1 MKTNGFAMKY
11 YLLWNHFKHV
21 PTLITEKRG
30 LCMSFPIWY
39 ADIEHGETFTARA
52 THQKQIQERHWSKA
66 RLLLIKSTG
75 INKILQESY
84 QQEKNKSIS
93 LCLPWSL
100 SCPSLHCISISML
113 QIWPFQ
119 PSAHWQ
125 DQLLTKS
132 CTHSP
137 LPEQSSAQPSEQ
149 WQYLTV

>member
-1 MKTNGFAMKY
+1 MKY

-84 QQEKNKSIS
+84 QQEKTRVFRCVYHDRYLVHHCIASQS
-93 LCLPWSL
+93 LCYKYDLSNHPRIGRTSCWRSL
-100 SCPSLHCISISML
+100 VHTRRCQNSH
-113 QIWPFQ
+113 Q
-119 PSAHWQ
+119 
-125 DQLLTKS
+125 
-132 CTHSP
+132 HSP
-137 LPEQSSAQPSEQ
+137 LNSDNI
-149 WQYLTV
+149 